1 MEHARAAVAAVPM
14 SRRMLWRRADTIAAG
29 YPSHLQQYVRL
40 LALLGEKNRCH
51 LCPVSFL
58 SSFYHFLS
66 ILESFSLRIDLEI

>member
-40 LALLGEKNRCH
+40 LALLGEKKQMSPLSCIIFII
-51 LCPVSFL
+51 FL
-58 SSFYHFLS
+58 SFS
-66 ILESFSLRIDLEI
+66 INFRVI